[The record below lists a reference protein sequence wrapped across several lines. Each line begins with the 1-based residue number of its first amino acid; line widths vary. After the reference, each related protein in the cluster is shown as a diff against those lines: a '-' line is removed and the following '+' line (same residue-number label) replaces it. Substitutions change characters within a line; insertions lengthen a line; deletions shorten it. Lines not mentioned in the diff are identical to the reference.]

1 MKSWKIELIEQ
12 GRVSEVESRVLEL
25 TKSQRYIADGKWTD
39 ETTKE
44 NTAVLKRKTNEGR
57 ILSG

>member
-12 GRVSEVESRVLEL
+12 GRVLEVESQVLEL

-44 NTAVLKRKTNEGR
+44 NTAVIKRKTNEG
-57 ILSG
+57 